1 MLNFDDYFHVNKNKT
16 EHNKNWPYT
25 PDHPYRILITRGSGS
40 GKTNVLLNLIQNQSD
55 IDKIYLYAKDPYEA
69 KYQYLINKREGVG
82 IDHFNDPKAFIEY
95 SNDMHDVYKNIDEY
109 NPDKENKI
117 LIVFDD
123 MIADMIHNKK
133 LNSIVTELFIRG
145 RKLNISLVFITQ
157 SYFKVP
163 SDVRLNTTHFF
174 ISKIP
179 NKRELQQIPISH
191 SSDISTK
198 DFENIYRK
206 CTVEPYSFFVNDTV
220 LTSNNHLRFR
230 KNLYSLY
237 NKNHDK

>member
-1 MLNFDDYFHVNKNKT
+1 MRINHVN
-16 EHNKNWPYT
+16 
-25 PDHPYRILITRGSGS
+25 DS
-40 GKTNVLLNLIQNQSD
+40 
-55 IDKIYLYAKDPYEA
+55 
-69 KYQYLINKREGVG
+69 
-82 IDHFNDPKAFIEY
+82 KAFIEY
-95 SNDMHDVYKNIDEY
+95 SNDMCDVYKNINYY

-157 SYFKVP
+157 SYFKV
-163 SDVRLNTTHFF
+163 SNDVRRNTSHFF

-179 NKRELQQIPISH
+179 NKRELQQIAINY

-198 DFENIYRK
+198 DFTNIYRK
-206 CTVEPYSFFVNDTV
+206 CTAEPYSFLVNDTT
-220 LTSNNHLRFR
+220 LASDHPLRFR
-230 KNLYSLY
+230 KNIFNIF
-237 NKNHDK
+237 NKNHDN